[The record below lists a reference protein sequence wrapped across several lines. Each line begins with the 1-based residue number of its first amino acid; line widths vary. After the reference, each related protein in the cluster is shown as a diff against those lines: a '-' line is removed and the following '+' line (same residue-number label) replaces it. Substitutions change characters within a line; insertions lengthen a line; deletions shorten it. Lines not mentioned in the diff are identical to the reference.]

1 MQPSLP
7 ETACHSHP
15 QHNRRILRLS
25 FLLISGFMLLEFL
38 GGYFFHSLALMA
50 DAGHMANDSLAL
62 ALAWLAQFLGTRNRQ
77 RLALA
82 SGGSLIILALWII
95 VAALLRL
102 RAPAPP
108 LALPMLAVAATG
120 LAANIVVA
128 RLMLHSDHDNLNLRA
143 AYLHV
148 LADLL
153 GSLVAI
159 AAALGVWLFGWA
171 WMDAVASLLLSLFV
185 LKSGVAV
192 VREAWRQ
199 YRVSADQPLVQQE
212 DAGEG
217 ENG

>member
-1 MQPSLP
+1 M
-7 ETACHSHP
+7 
-15 QHNRRILRLS
+15 
-25 FLLISGFMLLEFL
+25 
-38 GGYFFHSLALMA
+38 
-50 DAGHMANDSLAL
+50 
-62 ALAWLAQFLGTRNRQ
+62 
-77 RLALA
+77 
-82 SGGSLIILALWII
+82 
-95 VAALLRL
+95 RL
-102 RAPAPP
+102 RAPALP

-128 RLMLHSDHDNLNLRA
+128 RLMLHGDHDNLNLRA

-171 WMDAVASLLLSLFV
+171 WVDAVASLLLSLFV

>member
-7 ETACHSHP
+7 ETACHGHP

-95 VAALLRL
+95 VVSTRTDTVLARLAVLSVLSSARRLVSVLFETTISSPPCCACAPRHCRL
-102 RAPAPP
+102 RCRCWRWLRRGSPPTSSSPA
-108 LALPMLAVAATG
+108 
-120 LAANIVVA
+120 
-128 RLMLHSDHDNLNLRA
+128 
-143 AYLHV
+143 
-148 LADLL
+148 
-153 GSLVAI
+153 
-159 AAALGVWLFGWA
+159 
-171 WMDAVASLLLSLFV
+171 
-185 LKSGVAV
+185 
-192 VREAWRQ
+192 
-199 YRVSADQPLVQQE
+199 
-212 DAGEG
+212 
-217 ENG
+217 